1 MKIDFSILFKDKDF
15 DVRKSGD
22 ARFMDQK
29 VTPDVLCIIA
39 DCVLNHVA
47 DRIDFEFTKDDI
59 WNSKYFNINVKSI
72 FNKPDTTNKTTKQEY
87 DKFTSQPLRML
98 AYSGV
103 LSLKKSGSRN
113 IYKIEDFDSMYFIG
127 MKERNA
133 YQFLY
138 NYLIKVLSDS
148 GQLRYFEDYKE
159 KCTEG
164 IINKDGYIELRDK
177 FIQFIIGNTSING
190 DTEVRRI
197 FPKILNIYACE
208 NNINGSI
215 KGRLSKDPFYYSD
228 LMYNRSNW
236 RDYDKDKRTSRQEV
250 ATIKT
255 TSSVDSNHAYSNYIV
270 QKAISM
276 IKRMYCES
284 EIKDQYSIGNATQVH
299 HIFPKAEFP
308 HLAHYLENLIKLTP
322 TQHFTKAHP
331 NNNTHIVDKDYQLI
345 CLLAK
350 SRNIEKSIQKG
361 EFFYKKESF
370 IYVANEGLNE
380 TIEYTL
386 SIAEVRSVLV
396 HIYNIS

>member
-1 MKIDFSILFKDKDF
+1 MKIDFNAFFKEKDF

-39 DCVLNHVA
+39 DCVLNYVA
-47 DRIDFEFTKDDI
+47 DKEDFEFTKDDI
-59 WNSKYFNINVKSI
+59 WNSSYFNINVKSI
-72 FNKPDTTNKTTKQEY
+72 FNKPDTGNKTTKQEY

-103 LSLKKSGSRN
+103 LSLKKVGLKN
-113 IYKIEDFDSMYFIG
+113 IYKILNFDFMYFIG

-138 NYLIKVLSDS
+138 NYLFKVLSDS
-148 GQLRYFEDYKE
+148 GQLIYFEEYKE
-159 KCTEG
+159 KCNKG
-164 IINKDGYIELRDK
+164 IIDKNGYQELRNR
-177 FIQFIIGNTSING
+177 FIKFIIGNTAING

-215 KGRLSKDPFYYSD
+215 KGRLSKDIFYYSD

-236 RDYDKDKRTSRQEV
+236 RDYNKSKMISRQEV
-250 ATIKT
+250 EIIKNDLSPNPST
-255 TSSVDSNHAYSNYIV
+255 AYSDYIV

-276 IKRMYCES
+276 IKKMYCES
-284 EIKDQYSIGNATQVH
+284 EVGDQYSVGRATQVH
-299 HIFPKAEFP
+299 HIFPKGEFP
-308 HLAHYLENLIKLTP
+308 HLSHYLENLIKLTP

-331 NNNTHIVDKDYQLI
+331 SNNTHIIDKDYQLV

-350 SRNIEKSIQKG
+350 SRNIEKSILKG

-370 IYVANEGLNE
+370 IFVINEGLHE
-380 TIEYTL
+380 SIEYNL
-386 SIAEVRSVLV
+386 SIDDVRTLLV
-396 HIYNIS
+396 HIYNQN